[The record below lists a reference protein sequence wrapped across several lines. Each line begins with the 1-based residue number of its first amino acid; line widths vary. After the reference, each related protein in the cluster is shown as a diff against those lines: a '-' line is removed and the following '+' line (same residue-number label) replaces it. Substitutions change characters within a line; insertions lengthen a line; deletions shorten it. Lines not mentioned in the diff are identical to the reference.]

1 MGTKNLKE
9 LIMDQKILKEPIV
22 YDCLQAK
29 IAENLGFQAIAISG
43 GGVSMSKGY
52 PDAGL
57 MTMNEV
63 LDVAGYVA
71 RSVNIPVTADG
82 DTGYGNAL
90 NVWRTVKEFESA
102 GLSGIS
108 FEDQYFPKRC
118 AYFEGKQVVS
128 IEEHAKK
135 IEAAVKARSNDN
147 FLIIGRSDA
156 LSVSGWEDTIKRVKT
171 YYEAG
176 ADMIRIEGIQ
186 TPEDAEIYAK
196 ELSGIP
202 KSYNGQSIDA
212 STAEDLGF
220 NVISPNNY
228 LPSVIYKAVKD
239 SMVEFNETGT
249 IDFDVSNYRQEL
261 AVIMGVDQLFE
272 IEQNYVL

>member
-1 MGTKNLKE
+1 MTMKKLKE
-9 LIMDQKILKEPIV
+9 LIMDQTILKETIV

-29 IAENLGFQAIAISG
+29 IAENLGFKAIAISG

-90 NVWRTVKEFESA
+90 NVWRTVKEFEAA

-228 LPSVIYKAVKD
+228 LPSVIYKAVRD
-239 SMVEFNETGT
+239 SMVEFNETGSV
-249 IDFDVSNYRQEL
+249 DFDVTNYRQEL

>member
-63 LDVAGYVA
+63 LEVAGYVA

-90 NVWRTVKEFESA
+90 NVWRTVKEFEAA

-118 AYFEGKQVVS
+118 AYFEGKQVVA

-135 IEAAVKARSNDN
+135 IEAAVKARSSDN

-186 TPEDAEIYAK
+186 TLEDAEIYAK

-212 STAEDLGF
+212 ATAETLGF

-228 LPSVIYKAVKD
+228 LPSVIYKSVKD
-239 SMVEFNETGT
+239 SMEEFEKTGT
-249 IDFDVSNYRQEL
+249 VDFDVSNYRQEL

>member
-1 MGTKNLKE
+1 MTKLNLKE
-9 LIMDQKILKEPIV
+9 LIMDKEILKKPIV

-29 IAENLGFQAIAISG
+29 IAESLGFKAIAISG
-43 GGVSMSKGY
+43 GGVSMSNGY

-63 LDVAGYVA
+63 LEVSGYVA

-90 NVWRTVKEFESA
+90 NVWRTVKEFEAA

-108 FEDQYFPKRC
+108 FEDQFFPKRC

-135 IEAAVKARSNDN
+135 IEAAVKARSSDN
-147 FLIIGRSDA
+147 FLIIGRSDS
-156 LSVSGWEDTIKRVKT
+156 LSVTGWEDTIKRVKT

-176 ADMIRIEGIQ
+176 ADMITIEGIQ
-186 TPEDAEIYAK
+186 TLEDAQIYSS
-196 ELSGIP
+196 ELSNIP
-202 KSYNGQSIDA
+202 KSYNGQSI
-212 STAEDLGF
+212 TANQAEKLGF

-228 LPSVIYKAVKD
+228 LPSVIYKAVKE
-239 SMVEFNETGT
+239 SMVEFIETGT
-249 IDFDVSNYRQEL
+249 VDFDVKNFRQEL
-261 AVIMGVDQLFE
+261 ADVMGVDQLYE
-272 IEQNYVL
+272 IEQNYVV

>member
-1 MGTKNLKE
+1 MAMKILKE

-29 IAENLGFQAIAISG
+29 IAENLGFKAISISG

-90 NVWRTVKEFESA
+90 NVWRTVKEFEAA

-186 TPEDAEIYAK
+186 TPEDAEIYAN

-212 STAEDLGF
+212 STAEGLGF

-228 LPSVIYKAVKD
+228 LPSVIYKAVRD
-239 SMVEFNETGT
+239 SMVEFNETGSV
-249 IDFDVSNYRQEL
+249 DFDVTNYRQEL